1 MSAVVIAIAALPT
14 VSLLLMGL
22 TRMESLLA
30 AGIDEPVEPGLAESM
45 GVGPVVG
52 SEDVSALAA

>member
-1 MSAVVIAIAALPT
+1 MSTVVIALAALPT

-30 AGIDEPVEPGLAESM
+30 AGLDEPVEPRAAE
-45 GVGPVVG
+45 PVAG
-52 SEDVSALAA
+52 IEDVGALAA